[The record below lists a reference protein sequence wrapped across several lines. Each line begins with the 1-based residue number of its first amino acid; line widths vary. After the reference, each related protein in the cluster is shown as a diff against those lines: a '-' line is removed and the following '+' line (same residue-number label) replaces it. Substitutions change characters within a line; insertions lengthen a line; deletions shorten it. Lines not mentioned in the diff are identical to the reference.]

1 MTVIDPRAAGQRK
14 EEPMSAPELTAEE
27 QATVDRFGILA
38 EEERVERVARAL
50 ADECATGSRTT
61 GRG

>member
-27 QATVDRFGILA
+27 QTVIDRFGIFA
-38 EEERVERVARAL
+38 EEERVERVARAIWGRL
-50 ADECATGSRTT
+50 SR
-61 GRG
+61 G